1 MNALLKRKGYNASLS
16 AGCALDYRAYRGMQY
31 DRLAMSLRKHL
42 DMDAV
47 YRIMGLARRGAA
59 QPGKGQSI

>member
-1 MNALLKRKGYNASLS
+1 MNALLKRNGYGASHS
-16 AGCALDYRAYRGMQY
+16 AGCAPDYRAYRGMQY

-47 YRIMGLARRGAA
+47 YRILGVAGRGAA